1 MVLAA
6 SLWVNNASANVVM
19 VQSSPDSTYGY
30 QGYRATCPSGYV
42 ITGILNDYAPGSSL
56 PFINATTVVSAGGSN
71 GGESGDNAGAKF
83 ILICAKVCN

>member
-1 MVLAA
+1 MVLVLG
-6 SLWVNNASANVVM
+6 LWANNAMSDVVM
-19 VQSSPDSTYGY
+19 VQSSLDWTYGY

-56 PFINATTVVSAGGSN
+56 PFINSTTVVSTGGPNGEAGDHIGV
-71 GGESGDNAGAKF
+71 KF